1 MSGSTRPDGAERKTP
16 PNGRQLAELR
26 EPQPRPGGGSQR
38 LALRRLRFAK
48 KADAETE
55 RKMKVRKI
63 ILTTLLLT
71 LVFGCSGSDFKIPE
85 VVVPSQPEKPDGNP
99 DDNPGDTDDPDSS
112 DDPDVKFVSS
122 AAELKALGALSAGDI
137 VVWRN
142 GVYEGQ
148 IVSVSGAGT
157 AERPVVLRAETPGGV
172 RFTGTSRLSIAGS
185 HVEVSG
191 FWWQNPEPVKGKS
204 VVAFAKGSAGCVL
217 RDCAITGDATAEDA
231 ATDTKWVSLYGTHNT
246 VRESTFRDKRN
257 IGCLLVVWLE
267 PDIVPEHLIA
277 DNRFE
282 RPVTLR
288 DAGGKAVNGQETIR
302 IGTSDFSM
310 QTAACTVEANY
321 FYHCHGEQAEI
332 ISNKSC
338 GNFYR
343 GNLFVESQGSLT
355 LRHGNGCT
363 VRGNSFLGNDLEGTG
378 GVRLIG
384 EDHVVEDN
392 YFERLAGTGYRTAI
406 CMVRGQQSPAL
417 NGYWQ
422 VKNARVRC
430 NTIVDCKYA
439 FYVNYASN
447 SDQTVP
453 VAGSRIEDNIVSLS
467 SPSSYAVWC
476 APTPAPDIEWNNNT
490 LYGGR
495 QSGVNLP
502 VSASAPMLPDMPLAV
517 EMIRENAGCSWKTE

>member
-172 RFTGTSRLSIAGS
+172 R
-185 HVEVSG
+185 
-191 FWWQNPEPVKGKS
+191 
-204 VVAFAKGSAGCVL
+204 
-217 RDCAITGDATAEDA
+217 
-231 ATDTKWVSLYGTHNT
+231 
-246 VRESTFRDKRN
+246 
-257 IGCLLVVWLE
+257 
-267 PDIVPEHLIA
+267 
-277 DNRFE
+277 
-282 RPVTLR
+282 
-288 DAGGKAVNGQETIR
+288 
-302 IGTSDFSM
+302 
-310 QTAACTVEANY
+310 
-321 FYHCHGEQAEI
+321 
-332 ISNKSC
+332 
-338 GNFYR
+338 
-343 GNLFVESQGSLT
+343 
-355 LRHGNGCT
+355 
-363 VRGNSFLGNDLEGTG
+363 
-378 GVRLIG
+378 
-384 EDHVVEDN
+384 
-392 YFERLAGTGYRTAI
+392 
-406 CMVRGQQSPAL
+406 
-417 NGYWQ
+417 
-422 VKNARVRC
+422 
-430 NTIVDCKYA
+430 
-439 FYVNYASN
+439 
-447 SDQTVP
+447 
-453 VAGSRIEDNIVSLS
+453 
-467 SPSSYAVWC
+467 
-476 APTPAPDIEWNNNT
+476 
-490 LYGGR
+490 
-495 QSGVNLP
+495 
-502 VSASAPMLPDMPLAV
+502 
-517 EMIRENAGCSWKTE
+517 